1 MMKRILALAAM
12 AAMTP
17 MALMVTLAAP
27 AMAGEAKGE
36 VQEIIIKIQTA
47 DGPRWY
53 SLGSDLSKID
63 IRKGAVVRYNY
74 EEDTIDAIEVD
85 EVAPGDPPAAAQ

>member
-1 MMKRILALAAM
+1 MMKRILMSSVLASMTAAM
-12 AAMTP
+12 I
-17 MALMVTLAAP
+17 AAP
-27 AMAGEAKGE
+27 AVPAIAGEAKGE
-36 VQEIIIKIQTA
+36 VQEIIIKIQTP

-74 EEDTIDAIEVD
+74 EDDTIESIDVE
-85 EVAPGDPPAAAQ
+85 EVAPGDPPATTQ

>member
-1 MMKRILALAAM
+1 MKRILALAAM
-12 AAMTP
+12 AATV
-17 MALMVTLAAP
+17 ALP

-36 VQEIIIKIQTA
+36 VKEIIIKIQTS

-74 EEDTIDAIEVD
+74 EEDIIESIEVE
-85 EVAPGDPPAAAQ
+85 EVAPGDPPAEAQ

>member
-1 MMKRILALAAM
+1 MKRTLALAAM

-17 MALMVTLAAP
+17 MALMVAFAAP

-36 VQEIIIKIQTA
+36 VQEIIIKIQTPE
-47 DGPRWY
+47 GPRWY

-63 IRKGAVVRYNY
+63 IRKGAIVRFNY
-74 EEDTIDAIEVD
+74 SDDTIEAI
-85 EVAPGDPPAAAQ
+85 EVAPGDPPATTE